1 MYAATERSLHMPL
14 ILRKPQLLV
23 LLALLSILGCSRA
36 TTNSI
41 SGTVVKI
48 ADGDTITILDSQ
60 NVQHK
65 IRLQGIDAPERR
77 QDFGT
82 VSREHLGSLVFGKL
96 VRIEYEKTDGYGRLV
111 GKVWVD
117 GNDECL
123 EQVKAGL
130 AWHYKEYEKE
140 QSPADR
146 QLYASAEQE
155 ARSQKRGLWKDPSP
169 TPPWEYRHHTNG
181 STGET
186 DSSDELTSDKRN
198 TGSTPIKTASPTVE
212 RSIPTPTP
220 LVDRSPANART
231 SAARSDTVTSRSNL
245 DSVDSGLIRGNKRK
259 MIYHWPGCPNYDDI
273 APHNRVPFETREEA
287 EKAGYRAARNCR

>member
-1 MYAATERSLHMPL
+1 MLRPRSLHMFL
-14 ILRKPQLLV
+14 TLRKPQLLA
-23 LLALLSILGCSRA
+23 LLALLSILGCSHT
-36 TTNSI
+36 TTNSV

-96 VRIEYEKTDGYGRLV
+96 VRIEYEKTDGHGRLV

-123 EQVKAGL
+123 EQLKAGL

-146 QLYASAEQE
+146 QLYATAEQE

-186 DSSDELTSDKRN
+186 DSSDERISDERN
-198 TGSTPIKTASPTVE
+198 IGSTPIKTASPVVE
-212 RSIPTPTP
+212 RAFPSLPLADHSPGTVRTPVAHSNTGR
-220 LVDRSPANART
+220 VQSNFS
-231 SAARSDTVTSRSNL
+231 SAESA
-245 DSVDSGLIRGNKRK
+245 LIRGNRRS
-259 MIYHWPGCPNYDDI
+259 MIYHWPGCRNYDDI
-273 APHNRVPFETREEA
+273 ALHNRVPFRTREDA
-287 EKAGYRAARNCR
+287 ERAGYRAASNCN